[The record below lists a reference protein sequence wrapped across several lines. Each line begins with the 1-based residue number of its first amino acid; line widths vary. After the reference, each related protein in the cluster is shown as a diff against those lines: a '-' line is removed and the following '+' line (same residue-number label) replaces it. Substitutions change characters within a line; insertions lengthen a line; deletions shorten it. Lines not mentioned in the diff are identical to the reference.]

1 MHVAVCARRR
11 VFPAVSGGVIEDVKF
26 VGDNRVLCS
35 YYGGVVLHSTDP
47 GGFGVL
53 LE

>member
-1 MHVAVCARRR
+1 MHAAVCARRR

-26 VGDNRVLCS
+26 VGDTRVLCS
-35 YYGGVVLHSTDP
+35 YYGGVVLHSTEP
-47 GGFGVL
+47 GGYGVL